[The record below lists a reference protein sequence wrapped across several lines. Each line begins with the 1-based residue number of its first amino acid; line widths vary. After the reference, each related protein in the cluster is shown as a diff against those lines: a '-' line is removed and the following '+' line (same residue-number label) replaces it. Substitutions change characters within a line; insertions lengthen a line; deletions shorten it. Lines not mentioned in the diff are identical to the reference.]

1 MQTKWLGAHW
11 QTTGQLILV
20 NDMRYYRIHP
30 NDEHLQYGPIS
41 TALREMAI
49 NDLWYPPSWQI
60 SLAIT
65 VSYGPISTA
74 LREMAEDYSW
84 NSSWQIS
91 LAITV
96 SLDVT
101 REFSELLFSKRENED
116 YPLFYLFL
124 AEFLADEGM

>member
-20 NDMRYYRIHP
+20 SDMRYYRIHP

-60 SLAIT
+60 SLA
-65 VSYGPISTA
+65 S
-74 LREMAEDYSW
+74 
-84 NSSWQIS
+84 
-91 LAITV
+91 TV
-96 SLDVT
+96 SLDVE
-101 REFSELLFSKRENED
+101 REFSELLFSRRENED